1 MYKHQYERFT
11 RVLYP
16 SRREYG
22 TMVRVFVTVFLV
34 FTVSGV
40 TVAGGAVGTA
50 PSRSLSSVGDQD
62 TAGHTIEMGRQMN
75 AQGNVRSATGT
86 ESRIGN
92 IPRPWLI
99 GSVVL
104 VFVLILGGV
113 AYRNSIKTRTS
124 DETDT
129 ITSTI
134 TEEDLLSDDDR
145 VLLLLQDNEGRMKQ
159 ANIVHE
165 TGWSKSKVS
174 VVLSEMDDE
183 DLISKLPIGRENII
197 CITGDEPEAARS
209 PFEDEN

>member
-1 MYKHQYERFT
+1 
-11 RVLYP
+11 
-16 SRREYG
+16 
-22 TMVRVFVTVFLV
+22 MVRAFVTVFLV
-34 FTVSGV
+34 FIVAGV
-40 TVAGGAVGTA
+40 TVAGGAIGTD
-50 PSRSLSSVGDQD
+50 PSRSQSSVGDQD
-62 TAGHTIEMGRQMN
+62 TVGRTVETGRQMN
-75 AQGNVRSATGT
+75 AQRSATGT
-86 ESRIGN
+86 ESRMGN

-99 GSVVL
+99 GFVIL
-104 VFVLILGGV
+104 ILVLIAGGV
-113 AYRNSIKTRTS
+113 VYRNGIKTRTA

-145 VLLLLQDNEGRMKQ
+145 VLMLLQDNDGRMKQ

-174 VVLSEMDDE
+174 VLLSEMDDE
-183 DLISKLPIGRENII
+183 DLISKLRVGRENII